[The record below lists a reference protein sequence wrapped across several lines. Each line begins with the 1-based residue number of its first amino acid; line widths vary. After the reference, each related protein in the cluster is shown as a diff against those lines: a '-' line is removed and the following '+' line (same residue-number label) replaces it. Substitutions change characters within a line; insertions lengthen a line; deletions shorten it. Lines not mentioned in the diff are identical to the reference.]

1 MAQTRISPLKRGLWL
16 CGSGARA
23 VLCALLLLPLLFL
36 SRTSSIASAAGASPA
51 APAPSAKPLT
61 AILITA
67 KDALTDPFFADSI
80 VLVMNNLGPAPVGV
94 IVNRP
99 TTVTVS
105 HLFPDL
111 KQLANVPDKVYFGGP
126 VDIETVWFLIRT
138 AKEPEHSVPTCDGV
152 YLSADRRLLMQLL
165 GRPKPMEGLR
175 IIAGHAGWAPGQ
187 LQEEI
192 GEGAWRLE
200 RADATKIFDR
210 KSEHPFPS
218 PQEPKP
224 ST

>member
-1 MAQTRISPLKRGLWL
+1 MAQTQISPLRRSLWL
-16 CGSGARA
+16 CGAGARA
-23 VLCALLLLPLLFL
+23 TLCTLLLLSLLIF
-36 SRTSSIASAAGASPA
+36 SRSSSIATAAGAA
-51 APAPSAKPLT
+51 GQNAKDLT

-67 KDALTDPFFADSI
+67 KDALSDPFFADSI

-99 TTVTVS
+99 TKVTVG

-126 VDIETVWFLIRT
+126 VEIETVWFLIR
-138 AKEPEHSVPTCDGV
+138 APKQPEHAVPTCDGV

-165 GRPKPMEGLR
+165 GRAKPMEGLR

-187 LQEEI
+187 LEGEI
-192 GEGAWRLE
+192 DAGAWRLE
-200 RADATKIFDR
+200 RASATKIFDR

-218 PQEPKP
+218 LQGPKP

>member
-1 MAQTRISPLKRGLWL
+1 MAPTRIPPLRRGLWL
-16 CGSGARA
+16 SRA
-23 VLCALLLLPLLFL
+23 AGRAALCALLLLPLLLF
-36 SRTSSIASAAGASPA
+36 SRTSSIARAADENSRHPPNG
-51 APAPSAKPLT
+51 KPLT

-67 KDALTDPFFADSI
+67 RDALTDPFFADSI
-80 VLVMNNLGPAPVGV
+80 VLVMNNLGPAPIGV

-99 TTVTVS
+99 TRVTVS

-111 KQLANVPDKVYFGGP
+111 KQLASLPDKVYFGGP
-126 VDIETVWFLIRT
+126 VEIETVWFLVR
-138 AKEPEHSVPTCDGV
+138 ASKPPEHAVQTCDGV

-187 LQEEI
+187 LQQEI
-192 GEGAWRLE
+192 GEGAWHLE
-200 RADATKIFDR
+200 NADASKIFDS
-210 KSEHPFPS
+210 KSERPWPS
-218 PQEPKP
+218 SQAPKP

>member
-1 MAQTRISPLKRGLWL
+1 MARTRLSPPRRGLWL
-16 CGSGARA
+16 CRA
-23 VLCALLLLPLLFL
+23 GVCAALCALLL
-36 SRTSSIASAAGASPA
+36 TSAVASATDSRPPGANP
-51 APAPSAKPLT
+51 PSAKQLN

-67 KDALTDPFFADSI
+67 KNALSDPFFADSI

-99 TTVTVS
+99 TRVTVA

-126 VDIETVWFLIRT
+126 VDIETVWFLIR
-138 AKEPEHSVPTCDGV
+138 APKQPERAVPTCDGV
-152 YLSADRRLLMQLL
+152 YLSADRSLLMQLL
-165 GRPKPMEGLR
+165 ARAKPMEGLR

-187 LQEEI
+187 LEGEI
-192 GEGAWRLE
+192 GVGAWSLE

-210 KSEHPFPS
+210 KSEHPWPS
-218 PQEPKP
+218 SQQPKP

>member
-1 MAQTRISPLKRGLWL
+1 MTPTRMSPLRRGLWL
-16 CGSGARA
+16 RGSSARR
-23 VLCALLLLPLLFL
+23 VLYTLLLVPLLLL
-36 SRTSSIASAAGASPA
+36 SRTSSVTGAASASP
-51 APAPSAKPLT
+51 PSAKPLT

-67 KDALTDPFFADSI
+67 RDALTDPFFADSI

-99 TTVTVS
+99 TKVTVS
-105 HLFPDL
+105 HLFPNL

-126 VDIETVWFLIRT
+126 VEIETVWFLIR
-138 AKEPEHSVPTCDGV
+138 APKQPEHAVQTCDGV

-165 GRPKPMEGLR
+165 SRAKPMEGLR

-192 GEGAWRLE
+192 GAGAWHLE
-200 RADATKIFDR
+200 HADANKIFDR
-210 KSEHPFPS
+210 KSEHPFP
-218 PQEPKP
+218 PQAPKP

>member
-1 MAQTRISPLKRGLWL
+1 MARTRVSPVKRGLWL
-16 CGSGARA
+16 CGTAARTA
-23 VLCALLLLPLLFL
+23 ALCVLVAAPFLL
-36 SRTSSIASAAGASPA
+36 STTASQVAGAAGANP
-51 APAPSAKPLT
+51 PSAKPLN
-61 AILITA
+61 AILISA
-67 KDALTDPFFADSI
+67 RGALTDPFFADSI

-99 TTVTVS
+99 TKVTVS

-126 VDIETVWFLIRT
+126 VEIETVWFLFRT
-138 AKEPEHSVPTCDGV
+138 TKQPEHAIPTCDGV

-165 GRPKPMEGLR
+165 GRAKPMEGLR

-187 LQEEI
+187 LQQEI
-192 GEGAWRLE
+192 GEGAWHLE
-200 RADATKIFDR
+200 RADASKIFDR
-210 KSEHPFPS
+210 RSEHPFPP
-218 PQEPKP
+218 PQRDKP

>member
-1 MAQTRISPLKRGLWL
+1 MTRTPISPRRRRLWL
-16 CGSGARA
+16 RGTAA
-23 VLCALLLLPLLFL
+23 PTVFCALLLLPVLLL
-36 SRTSSIASAAGASPA
+36 SRTSSVAGAEGASP
-51 APAPSAKPLT
+51 PSAKPLN

-99 TTVTVS
+99 TRVTVA

-111 KQLANVPDKVYFGGP
+111 KQLAKVPDKVYFGGP
-126 VDIETVWFLIRT
+126 VEIETVWFLIR
-138 AKEPEHSVPTCDGV
+138 APKQPEHAVPTCDGV
-152 YLSADRRLLMQLL
+152 YLSADKRLLMQLL

-187 LQEEI
+187 LEGEI
-192 GEGAWRLE
+192 DAGAWRLQ
-200 RADATKIFDR
+200 RADATKIFNR
-210 KSEHPFPS
+210 NSEHPFPS
-218 PQEPKP
+218 QAPKP

>member
-1 MAQTRISPLKRGLWL
+1 MARTRISPLKRGLWL
-16 CGSGARA
+16 RGIAAHR
-23 VLCALLLLPLLFL
+23 VLCALLLLPLVLL
-36 SRTSSIASAAGASPA
+36 SRTSSVANAQGASP
-51 APAPSAKPLT
+51 PSAKPLT

-67 KDALTDPFFADSI
+67 KGALSDPFFADSI

-99 TTVTVS
+99 TKVTVS

-111 KQLANVPDKVYFGGP
+111 KQLANLPDKVYFGGP
-126 VDIETVWFLIRT
+126 VEIETVWFLIR
-138 AKEPEHSVPTCDGV
+138 ASKQPEHAVPTCDGV

-192 GEGAWRLE
+192 GAGAWRLE
-200 RADATKIFDR
+200 QADAKKIFDH

-218 PQEPKP
+218 QSPKP